1 MLNLIKMDLYRMVHT
16 VSVWILLVFV
26 LGIAAF
32 CVSMTN
38 LDLAAM
44 EEDVQYARE
53 METEM
58 KKYRSVSTLR
68 QILTGLQ
75 EKSAPVS

>member
-1 MLNLIKMDLYRMVHT
+1 MLNLIKMDLY
-16 VSVWILLVFV
+16 SDGPYGIGLDSLVFV

-53 METEM
+53 METENEEVQIGVYSETNPDWV
-58 KKYRSVSTLR
+58 YRKNQR
-68 QILTGLQ
+68 R
-75 EKSAPVS
+75 

>member
-53 METEM
+53 METENEED
-58 KKYRSVSTLR
+58 RCL
-68 QILTGLQ
+68 L
-75 EKSAPVS
+75 